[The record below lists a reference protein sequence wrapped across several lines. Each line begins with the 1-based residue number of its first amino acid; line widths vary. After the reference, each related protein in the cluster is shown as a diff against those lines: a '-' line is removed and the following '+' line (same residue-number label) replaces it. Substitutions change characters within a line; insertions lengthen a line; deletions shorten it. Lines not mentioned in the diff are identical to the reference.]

1 MSGAVVL
8 RGVVHSPIVASIVDC
23 KSVRYLLIFLQSPLI
38 TGEVVYQTV
47 DIVSDIIVSNRIS
60 QLSPKSKGPLKCFSN
75 PE

>member
-1 MSGAVVL
+1 MSRAVVL

-23 KSVRYLLIFLQSPLI
+23 KSVRYLLIFIQRPLI
-38 TGEVVYQTV
+38 TGEVVHQTV

-60 QLSPKSKGPLKCFSN
+60 QLCPKSKGPLECFRN

>member
-1 MSGAVVL
+1 MVL
-8 RGVVHSPIVASIVDC
+8 RGVVHSPVMAGIVDC
-23 KSVRYLLIFLQSPLI
+23 KSVRYLLIFLQGPLI